1 MSTVLIVIDVQEGLL
16 ADPNY
21 PIWQADELL
30 ENVAELI
37 DRARQEGAPVV
48 YVQHEEPDGPLSA
61 GEPGFA
67 IHDAVWPRAGDPVV
81 VKRTPSAFHGTNLA
95 EVLAGLGAKRLIL
108 CGLQTDVCV
117 DTTARHG
124 SLLGYEMVV
133 AQGAHST
140 FDLPFVTAEQI
151 IRHHE
156 MVWRNW
162 FAKVLPVDRVSFR

>member
-1 MSTVLIVIDVQEGLL
+1 MSTALIVIDVQEGLL
-16 ADPNY
+16 ADPND
-21 PIWQADELL
+21 PIWQTEEFL
-30 ENVAELI
+30 ENVTGLI
-37 DRARQEGAPVV
+37 ARARQEGAPVV
-48 YVQHEEPDGPLSA
+48 YVQHEEPDGPLAA

-67 IHDAVWPRAGDPVV
+67 IHEAVRPQPGDPVV
-81 VKRTPSAFHGTNLA
+81 VKRTPSAFHQTNLA
-95 EVLAGLGAKRLIL
+95 EVLAGLGAKRLVL
-108 CGLQTDVCV
+108 CGLQTDFCV

-156 MVWRNW
+156 MVWRSW
-162 FAKVLPVDRVSFR
+162 FAKVQPIDSVSFC